1 MDGKFRMFESLPG
14 FRDFYPEQC
23 AVRNHIFKLWKKAAR
38 SHSFSEYDVPI
49 LEPLD
54 LYIEKSGEEI
64 VGQLF
69 NFTDKGGRDV
79 ALRPELTPSLARLI
93 GSRAASLKKPVKWF
107 CIGENFRYE
116 RPQKGRLRSHYQFNA
131 DIFGEADA
139 SADAELIALC
149 IRALTIFGLGSDDFV
164 IRLSDRNIWIDFL
177 AHLGIDGKQA
187 IEVLSI
193 IDKIEREDKEQSLK
207 KLKTYFGEATEE
219 IFKQIETLVGVRT
232 LEDFRSFILSQS
244 LVDENRDKIEARLG
258 EWKKLFDY
266 LNALQLTSYIQID
279 FGIVR
284 GLAYYTGFVF
294 EAFEKS
300 GKSRSLA
307 GGGRYDHLV
316 KKLGGPE
323 LSATGFG
330 MGDVTLTDF
339 LIEKELL
346 SQVDT
351 TSGIYIIIGGEVE
364 REKALASISFLRER
378 GYAVDYSFKN
388 ISYGKQFKL
397 ADQSGARLA
406 LIYGAEEVTANRVKI
421 RDLSTGSES
430 EVPDN
435 ELELT
440 VKKYFEN

>member
-164 IRLSDRNIWIDFL
+164 IRLSDRNIWIDYL
-177 AHLGIDGKQA
+177 AHLGINGKQA

-193 IDKIEREDKEQSLK
+193 IDKIERDDREHSLK
-207 KLKTYFGEATEE
+207 KLKAYFGESTEE
-219 IFKQIETLVGVRT
+219 IFNKIEALVGVRT
-232 LEDFRSFILSQS
+232 LEDLRSFILSQS
-244 LVDENRDKIEARLG
+244 LIDENRDKIEARLA
-258 EWKKLFDY
+258 EWNKLFDY

-316 KKLGGPE
+316 EKLGGPE

-339 LIEKELL
+339 LKEKELL
-346 SQVDT
+346 SQVNAT
-351 TSGIYIIIGGEVE
+351 TGIFIIIGGEVE
-364 REKALASISFLRER
+364 RVKALASISLLRER

-406 LIYGAEEVTANRVKI
+406 IIYGAEEVIANRVKI
-421 RDLSTGSES
+421 RDLLSGSES

-435 ELELT
+435 ELELAL
-440 VKKYFEN
+440 KKYFEN

>member
-1 MDGKFRMFESLPG
+1 MFESLPG
-14 FRDFYPEQC
+14 FREFYPDQC
-23 AVRNHIFKLWKKAAR
+23 AVRNHIFKHWKKAAI

-64 VGQLF
+64 IGQLF
-69 NFTDKGGRDV
+69 NFKDKGGRDV

-93 GSRAASLKKPVKWF
+93 ATRAASLKKPLKWF

-116 RPQKGRLRSHYQFNA
+116 RPQKGRLRSHYQLNA
-131 DIFGEADA
+131 DIFGELGA

-149 IRALTIFGLGSDDFV
+149 IRALTIFGLKADDFV
-164 IRLSDRNIWIDFL
+164 IRLSDRNIWVDYL
-177 AHLGIDGKQA
+177 AHFGINDKQS
-187 IEVLSI
+187 IEVLAV
-193 IDKIEREDKEQSLK
+193 IDKLEREDREHSLK
-207 KLKTYFGEATEE
+207 KLKTYFGKGTEDVFE
-219 IFKQIETLVGVRT
+219 KIETLISLRT

-244 LVDENRDKIEARLG
+244 LVDSNRCKIEARLV
-258 EWKKLFDY
+258 EWEKLFDHF
-266 LNALQLTSYIQID
+266 NALQLTPYIQID

-300 GKSRSLA
+300 GKFRSLA

-316 KKLGGPE
+316 EKLGGPK

-330 MGDVTLTDF
+330 MGDVTLTD
-339 LIEKELL
+339 LLNEKELL
-346 SQVDT
+346 PHINGT
-351 TSGIYIIIGGEVE
+351 TSIYVIIGGEVE
-364 REKALASISFLRER
+364 RVKALTSISYLRGQ

-397 ADQSGARLA
+397 ANQSGAQLA
-406 LIYGAEEVTANRVKI
+406 LIYGAKEVSENKVKI
-421 RDLSTGSES
+421 HDLSTGCES
-430 EVPDN
+430 ELPDN
-435 ELELT
+435 ELKFEL
-440 VKKYFEN
+440 KRYFEK